1 MHTSLSFCP
10 SHLGANDRLRLHQGP
25 LRKVGQLSVGEK
37 HSYVEFD
44 IIVRSLLSGLDR
56 EYEPARI
63 DSKRAIILASVCSCS
78 DLIFG
83 DHTDSN
89 PLAELDRMYTVPSK

>member
-1 MHTSLSFCP
+1 MTDSDYIKGHFARLANSLFARNTP
-10 SHLGANDRLRLHQGP
+10 
-25 LRKVGQLSVGEK
+25 
-37 HSYVEFD
+37 YVEFD

-56 EYEPARI
+56 EYEPPRI